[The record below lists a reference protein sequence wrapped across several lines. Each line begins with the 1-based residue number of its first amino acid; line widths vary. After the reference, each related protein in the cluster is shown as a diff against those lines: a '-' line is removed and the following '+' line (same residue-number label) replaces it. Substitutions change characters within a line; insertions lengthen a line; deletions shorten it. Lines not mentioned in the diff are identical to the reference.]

1 MFVTQ
6 KSINDQFVL
15 ATKQIREIYRQKQS
29 FRDVRKKR
37 CSVNIQQ
44 IYRKTPMPKYDV
56 KKENSGQ

>member
-15 ATKQIREIYRQKQS
+15 ATKKIREIYRQKQS

-37 CSVNIQQ
+37 CSVNMQQ

-56 KKENSGQ
+56 KEENSGQ

>member
-15 ATKQIREIYRQKQS
+15 AAKKIREIYRQKQS

-37 CSVNIQQ
+37 CSVNMQQ
-44 IYRKTPMPKYDV
+44 IYRKTPMPKYDI
-56 KKENSGQ
+56 KKEKSGQ